1 MKRRTLLRALAEAA
15 AKRGMELEFVRSGG
29 RHDIYQVGDYR
40 FPIARHA
47 DIPEM
52 TARKP
57 SGKWR
62 NRERTPLPGPL

>member
-40 FPIARHA
+40 FPSH
-47 DIPEM
+47 D
-52 TARKP
+52 
-57 SGKWR
+57 
-62 NRERTPLPGPL
+62 TPTYPR